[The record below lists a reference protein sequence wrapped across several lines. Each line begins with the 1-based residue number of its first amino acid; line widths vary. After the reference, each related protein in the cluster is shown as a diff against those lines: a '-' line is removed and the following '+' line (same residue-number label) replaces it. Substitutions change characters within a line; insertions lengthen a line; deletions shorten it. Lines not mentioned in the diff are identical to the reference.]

1 MERYIG
7 CDVHAASCTLS
18 QRNGAGKRL
27 RRDVVETNGEA
38 LISYL
43 QGIAGNLH
51 LCLEESEWSQW
62 LAEILSPQVAELV
75 VWQPEWKPGSKSDA
89 IDADEL
95 SERIRTGD
103 LGRVVFKD
111 RGQFTALRELV
122 RAYDMITRDVVRTK
136 NRLKSF
142 FRGRG
147 VGCAGG
153 AVYRPERRAELAGEL
168 PAATRRAVALLG
180 RELEGLEALKEEAE
194 AAMVRES
201 HRQPISRIL
210 ETAPGLGPVRV
221 AQLLPIVVTP
231 HRFRTKRQFW
241 AYCGFGIVTRSSAD
255 WMLYEGRW
263 VKAQVVQTR
272 GLNADYNRK
281 LKAILKS
288 AATTMIAHAGPNPLR
303 EDYDRLLANG
313 TKPNLAK
320 LTIARKI
327 AAIVL
332 AMWKQ
337 EERYRPRNKRV
348 LSASR
353 RPGGRLT

>member
-1 MERYIG
+1 MERYMG
-7 CDVHAASCTLS
+7 CDVHARSCTLS
-18 QRNGAGKRL
+18 VRSATGKRL
-27 RRDVVETNGEA
+27 RREVVETSGEA
-38 LISYL
+38 LVAYL
-43 QGIAGNLH
+43 QRITGNLH
-51 LCLEESEWSQW
+51 LCIEESEWSQW
-62 LAEILSPQVAELV
+62 LAEILTPYVAELV

-111 RGQFTALRELV
+111 RRGQFTALRELV
-122 RAYDMITRDVVRTK
+122 RAYAMITRDVVRTK

-142 FRGRG
+142 YRGRG
-147 VGCAGG
+147 VRCGG
-153 AVYRPERRAELAGEL
+153 EAVYHPEKRAELVAEL
-168 PAATRRAVALLG
+168 PPATRRAVALLG
-180 RELEGLEALKEEAE
+180 RELEGLEGLKEEAE

-201 HRQPISRIL
+201 HRYPISRIL
-210 ETAPGLGPVRV
+210 ETAPGLGTVRV

-241 AYCGFGIVTRSSAD
+241 SYCGFGIVTRSSSD
-255 WMLYEGRW
+255 WVLYDGRW
-263 VKAQVVQTR
+263 LKAPVVQTR
-272 GLNADYNRK
+272 GLSAEYNRK
-281 LKAILKS
+281 LKTIFKG
-288 AATTMIAHAGPNPLR
+288 AATTMIAHARPNPLR

-332 AMWKQ
+332 AMWKR
-337 EERYRPRNKRV
+337 EERYQ
-348 LSASR
+348 
-353 RPGGRLT
+353 PGK

>member
-18 QRNGAGKRL
+18 LRNAAGKRL
-27 RRDVVETNGEA
+27 RRDVVETNGQA
-38 LISYL
+38 LISYI
-43 QGIAGNLH
+43 QGLTGNLH

-62 LAEILSPQVAELV
+62 LAEILSPHVTELV

-95 SERIRTGD
+95 SKRIRTGE

-111 RGQFTALRELV
+111 RRGQFTALRELA
-122 RAYDMITRDVVRTK
+122 RAYDMLTRDVARTK

-142 FRGRG
+142 YRGRG
-147 VGCAGG
+147 VKCAGE
-153 AVYRPERRAELAGEL
+153 AVYHPGKRAELTSAL
-168 PAATRRAVALLG
+168 PPATRRVVALLG
-180 RELEGLEALKEEAE
+180 RELEVLEALKEEAE

-201 HRQPISRIL
+201 HRHPISRIL

-241 AYCGFGIVTRSSAD
+241 AYCGFGIMTRSSAD
-255 WMLYEGRW
+255 WVRQEGRW
-263 VKAQVVQTR
+263 LRAPVVQTR
-272 GLNADYNRK
+272 GLSADYNRK
-281 LKAILKS
+281 LKTIFKS
-288 AATTMIAHAGPNPLR
+288 AAHTMIAHARPNPLR

-332 AMWKQ
+332 AMWKR
-337 EERYRPRNKRV
+337 EERYRPRKQPV

-353 RPGGRLT
+353 RPDGK

>member
-7 CDVHAASCTLS
+7 CDVHASSTTVSVRNAS
-18 QRNGAGKRL
+18 GKRL

-43 QGIAGNLH
+43 QGLGGKQH

-62 LAEILSPQVAELV
+62 LAEILWREVVELV
-75 VWQPEWKPGSKSDA
+75 VVQPERRRGSKSDA
-89 IDADEL
+89 IDADDL
-95 SERIRTGD
+95 SERVRTGD

-111 RGQFTALRELV
+111 RGRYTDLRELV

-136 NRLKSF
+136 NRLKGFYRS
-142 FRGRG
+142 RG
-147 VGCAGG
+147 VRCPGG
-153 AVYRPERRAELAGEL
+153 AVYRAESGAELARRL
-168 PAATRRAVALLG
+168 PRATQRAVSLLRG
-180 RELEGLEALKEEAE
+180 ELEALEPLKAE
-194 AAMVRES
+194 AGEAMVRES
-201 HRQPISRIL
+201 HRHAITRIL

-241 AYCGFGIVTRSSAD
+241 SYCGLGIETHSSAD
-255 WMLYEGRW
+255 WVLYEGRW
-263 VKAQVVQTR
+263 VKAAVTQTR
-272 GLNADYNRK
+272 GLNRDSNRR
-281 LKAILKS
+281 LKAIFKS
-288 AATTMIAHAGPNPLR
+288 AAITVIRARSGALWGKY
-303 EDYDRLLANG
+303 EDLLADG

-337 EERYRPRNKRV
+337 EERYRPKKTRV
-348 LSASR
+348 LRAAR
-353 RPGGRLT
+353 RPGERAT